1 MKKVFIVVIVL
12 ALVAAGLLLLTQYQ
26 ARGQITA
33 TLRDLETEPVRRGD
47 IKITVGATGD
57 VHANQTTLLSW
68 QTSGTIGEVNFE
80 VGDHVST
87 NQILASLEQ
96 TSLARHV
103 ILAQAEL
110 IDAQRALDDLVNSK
124 TQQAQAKKAVEEAQ
138 QALEDA
144 HNPELIQANAQGDI
158 AAAQK
163 TVDEAQRY
171 VDILNTPVS
180 QAAKDQTY
188 SNMLLAENVL
198 NNTHKQIER
207 IEKKLS
213 KDENKYSFW
222 ESRDLY
228 ESILENLELKLI
240 KDQRSY
246 EDAVEKY
253 NDLLEPPNPNDL
265 ALAET
270 ALALVQAQ
278 LAQAEREWERVQD
291 GPSEGDIALLE
302 AQLDD
307 AQREWERWKDGPN
320 SREIA
325 AAEARI
331 AAVQALLNQI
341 HITAPI
347 NGVITNAA
355 SNPGNQVNPGTLAFR
370 IDDLSTLI
378 VDVQVSEVDIND
390 IRERQPV
397 ILTFDSTLAKEYH
410 GEVLEVPTVGVIEAG
425 VTNFIVQVEITDADE
440 QIKPGMTSSI
450 TFVVDELEDVL
461 LVPSRALS
469 TNDGQL
475 VVYVMQN
482 GQLTPVE
489 VVLGQSSDTYSQ
501 VLESTLQPGDEI
513 VLNPPSDLPEGRSG
527 FEHPSF
533 ISEIR

>member
-47 IKITVGATGD
+47 IKINVGATGD

-68 QTSGTIGEVNFE
+68 QTSGTIGEVNFD
-80 VGDHVST
+80 VGDQVST

-110 IDAQRALDDLVNSK
+110 IDAQSALDGLLNSK
-124 TQQAQAKKAVEEAQ
+124 TKQAQTKKAVEDAQ

-144 HNPELIQANAQGDI
+144 HNPELIQANAQGDL

-213 KDENKYSFW
+213 KDKNKYNFW

-240 KDQRSY
+240 KNQRSY

-253 NDLLEPPNPNDL
+253 NDLLEPPNSNDL

-270 ALALVQAQ
+270 ALALAQAQ

-320 SREIA
+320 SHEIA
-325 AAEARI
+325 AA
-331 AAVQALLNQI
+331 
-341 HITAPI
+341 
-347 NGVITNAA
+347 
-355 SNPGNQVNPGTLAFR
+355 
-370 IDDLSTLI
+370 
-378 VDVQVSEVDIND
+378 
-390 IRERQPV
+390 
-397 ILTFDSTLAKEYH
+397 
-410 GEVLEVPTVGVIEAG
+410 
-425 VTNFIVQVEITDADE
+425 
-440 QIKPGMTSSI
+440 
-450 TFVVDELEDVL
+450 
-461 LVPSRALS
+461 
-469 TNDGQL
+469 
-475 VVYVMQN
+475 
-482 GQLTPVE
+482 
-489 VVLGQSSDTYSQ
+489 
-501 VLESTLQPGDEI
+501 
-513 VLNPPSDLPEGRSG
+513 
-527 FEHPSF
+527 
-533 ISEIR
+533 